1 MKKVIAV
8 IVTYN
13 RKELL
18 KESIEALLNQN
29 YKECQ
34 ILIVDNAS
42 TDGTREYIN
51 KYVDGKKIIY
61 ENTGANLGG
70 AGGFN
75 YGVKSAFKM
84 DCDFIWLMDDDCI
97 VHKDTLEKFIEAD
110 NKLNGNYGYLSS
122 KVLWKNGEICT
133 MNVQRQTLTKN
144 VKDFNMDIQEVCMAS
159 FVSLFL
165 KREIVEEFGLPIK
178 DFFIWTDDWEYT
190 RRISRKHKCYLIN
203 NSVVTHK
210 SNSNIGASIDTD
222 SEDRLNRYNY
232 LYRNDVY
239 LYNREGIKGWLYLV
253 PRLLVHILRI
263 IKSDKKNKLKRI
275 NILIKSTFSGLKF
288 KPVIEYPSK
297 ENVKRVLQI
306 FGEPLSNGG
315 QESFIMNMYR
325 NINLENIQFDFY
337 TPYYCDNEN
346 MKKEIENLGGKV
358 YTSNG
363 RFSDEHGNKKDL
375 AKNLKKFLKN
385 HKYEVVHIH
394 SGSIY
399 SLMISAKIARKLG
412 IKNVIVH
419 SHCGGVPNL
428 KHTIIKLISNPFFM
442 KYPTRFCACSKVAAQ
457 WKFPTKIINNN
468 QYTILKNAI
477 DTSKIY
483 YSEEIR
489 RNKRRELN
497 LEDKFVVGHIGRFS
511 PQKNHDFLIDIFKN
525 ISIKK
530 ENAILILIGIGEL
543 QDKIIEKVNELGL
556 KEKVLFL
563 NIRKDVNELLN
574 AMDVLVLPSLY
585 EGLPVVGVEAEA
597 TGLPVVASD
606 NVTKE
611 MPIESLS
618 NYFSLNLKAEEWAD
632 NIIKISNNI
641 RENTTEK
648 IKKNGYDVK
657 EASNVIENYYL
668 DLF

>member
-18 KESIEALLNQN
+18 KESIEALLNQRYSN
-29 YKECQ
+29 CQ
-34 ILIVDNAS
+34 VLIIDNAS
-42 TDGTREYIN
+42 TDGTREYID
-51 KYVDGKKIIY
+51 KYVDNKKIIY

-97 VHKDTLEKFIEAD
+97 VHEDTLEKIIEAD
-110 NKLNGNYGYLSS
+110 SKLNGNYGYLSS

-144 VKDFNMDIQEVCMAS
+144 VNDFNKDIQEVCMAS

-165 KREIVEEFGLPIK
+165 KKEIVEEMGLPIK

-190 RRISRKHKCYLIN
+190 RRISRKYKCYLIN

-239 LYNREGIKGWLYLV
+239 LYKREGIKGLSYLF

-275 NILIKSTFSGLKF
+275 NILIKATLSGFNF
-288 KPVIEYPSK
+288 KPTIEYPSK
-297 ENVKRVLQI
+297 ENIKRVLQI

-325 NINLENIQFDFY
+325 NINHNKVQFDFY

-346 MKKEIENLGGKV
+346 MKNEIENLGGKV

-375 AKNLKKFLKN
+375 SKNLKKFLEK

-399 SLMISAKIARKLG
+399 SLMIASKIARKSG
-412 IKNVIVH
+412 TKNVIVH
-419 SHCGGVPNL
+419 SHCGGISNL
-428 KHTIIKLISNPFFM
+428 KHTVIKMISKSFFM
-442 KYPTRFCACSKVAAQ
+442 KYPTKFCACSKVAAE
-457 WKFPTKIINNN
+457 WKFPKRIIDNNE
-468 QYTILKNAI
+468 YTILKNAI

-483 YSEEIR
+483 YSGEIR
-489 RNKRRELN
+489 KKKRKELKI
-497 LEDKFVVGHIGRFS
+497 EDKFVVGHIGRFS
-511 PQKNHDFLIDIFKN
+511 PQKNHDFLIEIFKN
-525 ISIKK
+525 IVMKK
-530 ENAILILIGIGEL
+530 ENSILLLIGTGEL
-543 QDKIIEKVNELGL
+543 QEKAIQKVKELKIED
-556 KEKVLFL
+556 KVLFL

-574 AMDVLVLPSLY
+574 VMDVLVLPSLY
-585 EGLPVVGVEAEA
+585 EGLPVVGVEAQA
-597 TGLPVVASD
+597 TGLPVIASD

-611 MPIESLS
+611 MPIENLS
-618 NYFSLNLKAEEWAD
+618 NYFSLNLEPEKWAD
-632 NIIKISNNI
+632 NIIRISNNV

-648 IKKNGYDVK
+648 IKECGYDVK
-657 EASNVIENYYL
+657 EAANIMENYYF